1 MEKKLLPY
9 LVVISALSVSLSA
22 AFYSVT
28 GLGKMFSGASIQVM
42 IMMSSLEI
50 AKLVLAS
57 LLYQYWTRLNRA
69 LKTYYFIA
77 LFVLMSITS
86 AGIYGYLSSAYSET
100 LNKVE
105 NIDKQV
111 KVLET
116 KREMFQTQ
124 LNDAREEK
132 DRINQNIAELTKGV
146 SNNFVQSKDRNGNII
161 TTSSSANRK
170 VYEEQ
175 LKSSQKRRDDILL
188 NETALSDSI
197 TKIDLK
203 KLDLETNTDI
213 AGEVGPLKYIA
224 KLTGK
229 SMDEVINWFIIALM
243 LVFDPLAVSLVVGA
257 NVIFRDKNK
266 EKEKLKLSE
275 EIDKKIIEFED
286 RKTEIKNL
294 EDEINNKSIEIENRE
309 KESIAKISEIESQ
322 TNLRLNQREEL
333 LNKQE
338 DDSILRIS
346 EKEFESLEKIKLMEG
361 SLDERKREV
370 EDLESASRVKVEQI
384 AKDFKLKEETFQSYV
399 KDEKS
404 KIEKMIDDI
413 KNRES
418 ELEINTKNYK
428 DIVLKE
434 EEEYKKKLQLEREKL
449 DSDLESF
456 KNEKKQFS
464 VLKKKIVEDKEDL
477 DLLTAKLESQKEDLD
492 RKESELENIK
502 EELVRL
508 DEEIK
513 AWESQNMKMRRM
525 TRPPSAL

>member
-188 NETALSDSI
+188 TETALSDSI

-333 LNKQE
+333 LNQQE

-346 EKEFESLEKIKLMEG
+346 EKEFESLEKIKLMED

-370 EDLESASRVKVEQI
+370 EELESASRVKVEQI

-418 ELEINTKNYK
+418 ELKINTKNYK

-449 DSDLESF
+449 DNDLESF

-464 VLKKKIVEDKEDL
+464 SLKKKIIEDKEDL
-477 DLLTAKLESQKEDLD
+477 ELLTAKLESQKEDLD
-492 RKESELENIK
+492 RKENELENIK

-513 AWESQNMKMRRM
+513 IWESQNMKMRRM

>member
-28 GLGKMFSGASIQVM
+28 GLGKMFSGASMQVM

-57 LLYQYWTRLNRA
+57 LLYQYWGKLNRA

-116 KREMFQTQ
+116 KRDMFQTQ
-124 LNDAREEK
+124 LNDARSEK
-132 DRINQNIAELTKGV
+132 ERLNENIAELTKGV

-161 TTSSSANRK
+161 TTTSAANRK

-188 NETALSDSI
+188 VETSLNDSI

-213 AGEVGPLKYIA
+213 AGEIGPLKYIA

-266 EKEKLKLSE
+266 EKEKLRLSE
-275 EIDKKIIEFED
+275 EIDQKVVEFEKRKEEIKD
-286 RKTEIKNL
+286 LENNLEMKVLDVSKREDDISELEKVRLLEYQNKIEHLKTEF
-294 EDEINNKSIEIENRE
+294 DTKSQKLENRSVELDDLE
-309 KESIAKISEIESQ
+309 KQMSSNYENIIKDLKLKQDSFDSFVKDEKDKI
-322 TNLRLNQREEL
+322 EL
-333 LNKQE
+333 LNK
-338 DDSILRIS
+338 SIS
-346 EKEFESLEKIKLMEG
+346 EKEIE
-361 SLDERKREV
+361 
-370 EDLESASRVKVEQI
+370 
-384 AKDFKLKEETFQSYV
+384 LK
-399 KDEKS
+399 
-404 KIEKMIDDI
+404 
-413 KNRES
+413 
-418 ELEINTKNYK
+418 
-428 DIVLKE
+428 
-434 EEEYKKKLQLEREKL
+434 
-449 DSDLESF
+449 
-456 KNEKKQFS
+456 
-464 VLKKKIVEDKEDL
+464 
-477 DLLTAKLESQKEDLD
+477 
-492 RKESELENIK
+492 ELENSIDDRVNKEIEKAKLKMQEKVQEINLEKQKVSDIK
-502 EELVRL
+502 KQISKEKKEFGIEKDKLEKMKSDVNESIQELISL
-508 DEEIK
+508 DQEIK
-513 AWESQNMKMRRM
+513 SWEDSHWQMKRNKGYNGEPPP
-525 TRPPSAL
+525 PPSAIV

>member
-28 GLGKMFSGASIQVM
+28 GLGKMFSGASMQVM

-57 LLYQYWTRLNRA
+57 LLYQYWGKLNRA

-116 KREMFQTQ
+116 KRDMFQTQ
-124 LNDAREEK
+124 LNDARSEK
-132 DRINQNIAELTKGV
+132 ERLNENIAELTKGV

-161 TTSSSANRK
+161 TTTSAANRK

-188 NETALSDSI
+188 VETSLNDSI

-213 AGEVGPLKYIA
+213 AGEIGPLKYIA

-266 EKEKLKLSE
+266 EKEKLRLSE
-275 EIDKKIIEFED
+275 EIDQKVVEFEKRKEEIKD
-286 RKTEIKNL
+286 LENNLELKVLDVSKREDDISELEKVRLLEYQNKIDHLKTEF
-294 EDEINNKSIEIENRE
+294 DTKSQKLENRSAELDDLE
-309 KESIAKISEIESQ
+309 KQISSNYENIIKDLKLKQDSFDSFVKDEKDKI
-322 TNLRLNQREEL
+322 EL
-333 LNKQE
+333 LNK
-338 DDSILRIS
+338 SIS
-346 EKEFESLEKIKLMEG
+346 EKEIE
-361 SLDERKREV
+361 
-370 EDLESASRVKVEQI
+370 
-384 AKDFKLKEETFQSYV
+384 LK
-399 KDEKS
+399 
-404 KIEKMIDDI
+404 
-413 KNRES
+413 
-418 ELEINTKNYK
+418 
-428 DIVLKE
+428 
-434 EEEYKKKLQLEREKL
+434 
-449 DSDLESF
+449 
-456 KNEKKQFS
+456 
-464 VLKKKIVEDKEDL
+464 
-477 DLLTAKLESQKEDLD
+477 
-492 RKESELENIK
+492 ELENSIDDRVNNEIEKAKLKMQEKVQEINLEKQKVSDIK
-502 EELVRL
+502 KQISKEKKEFEIEKDKLEKMKSDVNESIQELISL
-508 DEEIK
+508 DQEIK
-513 AWESQNMKMRRM
+513 SWEDSHWQMKRNKGYNGSPPP
-525 TRPPSAL
+525 PPSAIV

>member
-28 GLGKMFSGASIQVM
+28 GLGKMFSGASMQVM

-57 LLYQYWTRLNRA
+57 LLYQYWGKLNRA

-116 KREMFQTQ
+116 KRDMFQTQ
-124 LNDAREEK
+124 LNDARSEK
-132 DRINQNIAELTKGV
+132 ERLNENIAELTKGV

-161 TTSSSANRK
+161 TTTSAANRK

-175 LKSSQKRRDDILL
+175 LKSSQRRRDDILL
-188 NETALSDSI
+188 VETSLNDSI

-213 AGEVGPLKYIA
+213 AGEIGPLKYIA

-266 EKEKLKLSE
+266 EKEKLRLSE
-275 EIDKKIIEFED
+275 EIDQKVVEFEKRKEEIKD
-286 RKTEIKNL
+286 LENNLEMKVLDVSKREDDISELEKVRLLEYQNKIEHLKTEF
-294 EDEINNKSIEIENRE
+294 DTKSQKLENRSVELDDLE
-309 KESIAKISEIESQ
+309 KQMSSNYENIIKDLKLKQDSFDSFVKDEKDKI
-322 TNLRLNQREEL
+322 EL
-333 LNKQE
+333 LNK
-338 DDSILRIS
+338 SIS
-346 EKEFESLEKIKLMEG
+346 EKEIE
-361 SLDERKREV
+361 
-370 EDLESASRVKVEQI
+370 
-384 AKDFKLKEETFQSYV
+384 LK
-399 KDEKS
+399 
-404 KIEKMIDDI
+404 
-413 KNRES
+413 
-418 ELEINTKNYK
+418 
-428 DIVLKE
+428 
-434 EEEYKKKLQLEREKL
+434 
-449 DSDLESF
+449 
-456 KNEKKQFS
+456 
-464 VLKKKIVEDKEDL
+464 
-477 DLLTAKLESQKEDLD
+477 
-492 RKESELENIK
+492 ELENSIDDRVNKEIEKAKLKMQEKVQEINLEKQKVSDIK
-502 EELVRL
+502 KQISKEKKEFGIEKDKLEKMKSDVNESIQELISL
-508 DEEIK
+508 DQEIK
-513 AWESQNMKMRRM
+513 SWEDSHWQMKRNKGYNGGPPP
-525 TRPPSAL
+525 PPSAIV

>member
-28 GLGKMFSGASIQVM
+28 GLGKMFSGASMQVM

-57 LLYQYWTRLNRA
+57 LLYQYWGKLNRA

-124 LNDAREEK
+124 LNDARSEK
-132 DRINQNIAELTKGV
+132 ERLNQNIAELTKGV

-161 TTSSSANRK
+161 TTTSAANRK

-188 NETALSDSI
+188 VETSLNDSI

-213 AGEVGPLKYIA
+213 AGEIGPLKYIA
-224 KLTGK
+224 KLTDK

-266 EKEKLKLSE
+266 EKEKLRLSE
-275 EIDKKIIEFED
+275 EIDQKVIEFEK
-286 RKTEIKNL
+286 RKEELKDLEHSLELSLSDISKREDDITELEKVRLTEYQNKLNSLESEFETKNKQLDNRGIELDELENQMNSNYENIIKDL
-294 EDEINNKSIEIENRE
+294 KLKQDSFDSFVKDEKDKIESLNKS
-309 KESIAKISEIESQ
+309 
-322 TNLRLNQREEL
+322 
-333 LNKQE
+333 
-338 DDSILRIS
+338 IS
-346 EKEFESLEKIKLMEG
+346 EKEIELKELESSIDDRVNKEIEKAKLKMQEKVQEINLEKQKVSDMKKQISKEKKEFGIEKDKLEKMKSDVNDSIQELI
-361 SLDERKREV
+361 SLD
-370 EDLESASRVKVEQI
+370 Q
-384 AKDFKLKEETFQSYV
+384 
-399 KDEKS
+399 
-404 KIEKMIDDI
+404 
-413 KNRES
+413 
-418 ELEINTKNYK
+418 
-428 DIVLKE
+428 
-434 EEEYKKKLQLEREKL
+434 
-449 DSDLESF
+449 
-456 KNEKKQFS
+456 
-464 VLKKKIVEDKEDL
+464 
-477 DLLTAKLESQKEDLD
+477 
-492 RKESELENIK
+492 
-502 EELVRL
+502 
-508 DEEIK
+508 EIK
-513 AWESQNMKMRRM
+513 SWEDSHWQMKRNKGYNGEPPP
-525 TRPPSAL
+525 PPSAIV

>member
-28 GLGKMFSGASIQVM
+28 GLGKMFSGASMQVM

-57 LLYQYWTRLNRA
+57 LLYQYWGKLNRA

-124 LNDAREEK
+124 LNDARSEK
-132 DRINQNIAELTKGV
+132 ERLNQNIAELTKGV

-161 TTSSSANRK
+161 TTTSAANRK

-188 NETALSDSI
+188 VETSLNDSI

-213 AGEVGPLKYIA
+213 AGEIGPLKYIA

-266 EKEKLKLSE
+266 EKEKLRLSE
-275 EIDKKIIEFED
+275 EIDQKVIEFEK
-286 RKTEIKNL
+286 RKEEIKDL
-294 EDEINNKSIEIENRE
+294 EHSLELSLSDISKREDDVTELEKVRLTEYQNKLNSLESEFETKNKQLDNRGIELDELENQMNSNYENIIKDLKLKQDSFDSFVKDEKDKIESLNKS
-309 KESIAKISEIESQ
+309 
-322 TNLRLNQREEL
+322 
-333 LNKQE
+333 
-338 DDSILRIS
+338 IS
-346 EKEFESLEKIKLMEG
+346 EKEIELKELESSIDERVNKEIEKAKLKMQEKVQEINLEKQKVSDMKKQIIKEKKEFGIEKDKLEKMKSDVNDSIQELI
-361 SLDERKREV
+361 SLD
-370 EDLESASRVKVEQI
+370 Q
-384 AKDFKLKEETFQSYV
+384 
-399 KDEKS
+399 
-404 KIEKMIDDI
+404 
-413 KNRES
+413 
-418 ELEINTKNYK
+418 
-428 DIVLKE
+428 
-434 EEEYKKKLQLEREKL
+434 
-449 DSDLESF
+449 
-456 KNEKKQFS
+456 
-464 VLKKKIVEDKEDL
+464 
-477 DLLTAKLESQKEDLD
+477 
-492 RKESELENIK
+492 
-502 EELVRL
+502 
-508 DEEIK
+508 EIK
-513 AWESQNMKMRRM
+513 SWEDSHWQMKRNKGYNGEPPP
-525 TRPPSAL
+525 PPSAIV